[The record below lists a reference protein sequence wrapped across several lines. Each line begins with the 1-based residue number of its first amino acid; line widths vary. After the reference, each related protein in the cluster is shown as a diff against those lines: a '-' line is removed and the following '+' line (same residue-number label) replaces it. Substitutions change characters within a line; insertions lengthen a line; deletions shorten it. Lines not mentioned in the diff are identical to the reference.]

1 MGRGAK
7 GIAGKRERPA
17 LRKRDEAGS
26 EGWLPVAQGDVAFP
40 AVARLP
46 KTGHTAV
53 NLLGLRMLSRW
64 KPPRAM
70 DSNCPKVIPTL
81 ARSPAWVDL
90 QALENPTT
98 SGSGF

>member
-7 GIAGKRERPA
+7 WVAGKGERPA
-17 LRKRDEAGS
+17 VRKRDGAGS

-46 KTGHTAV
+46 KTGHRGV
-53 NLLGLRMLSRW
+53 NLLGLRMLSGR
-64 KPPRAM
+64 KPLLAM
-70 DSNCPKVIPTL
+70 DSNCPKVMPAL